1 MPSTDAGDFGL
12 LSPLWAG
19 TPVADVT
26 SDRAI
31 VDAMVRYEVA
41 LATVAA
47 PAGVASRIAAASAD
61 PVALAAESR
70 AGGNPVIPLL
80 AALKSQLDEEAAHW
94 LHRGATSQDTLDSA
108 LALVARAAV
117 DLIVADASAAVS
129 SLCDLA
135 ETHRDTV
142 MVGRTLTQPATPVT
156 LALKLAGWARGIAS
170 AAARVRSAGTLPVQL
185 GGAAGTLAAFTASGV
200 SALPLASR
208 LAAELGL
215 AEPVAPWHVWRAPV
229 TRLGDALGELVDAF
243 GTVGAN
249 VAALAR
255 LGELDDGAAGGSSTM
270 PHKANP
276 VRAVL
281 LNAASRQAPPLV
293 ATLHTA
299 AVTVDERPDGAWHAE
314 WSAFRDL
321 LRVAGGAAS
330 VGRDLAAGL
339 RVHGDVLEA
348 HLASASD
355 DLLAEAQRFTSEA
368 QTPYDYLGVAD
379 DLTTRL
385 IADAR
390 EALA

>member
-1 MPSTDAGDFGL
+1 MPSTDLGDVGL

-31 VDAMVRYEVA
+31 VDAMVRFEVA
-41 LATVAA
+41 LATVTA
-47 PAGVASRIAAASAD
+47 PPGVADRIAGLTAD
-61 PVALAAESR
+61 PAELARAAG

-80 AALKSQLDEEAAHW
+80 AALKAQLDDEAAHW

-108 LALVARAAV
+108 LALVARSATN
-117 DLIVADASAAVS
+117 LIVADASAAVA

-156 LALKLAGWARGIAS
+156 LALRLAGWARGIAS
-170 AAARVRSAGTLPVQL
+170 AAARVRDAGTLPVSL

-200 SALPLASR
+200 SALPLTSR

-229 TRLGDALGELVDAF
+229 TRLGDSLGELVDAF

-321 LRVAGGAAS
+321 LRVAGGAAA
-330 VGRDLAAGL
+330 VGAQLAAGL
-339 RVHGDVLEA
+339 RVHDEVIA
-348 HLASASD
+348 THLAEAAD
-355 DLLAEAQRFTSEA
+355 DLLAEGRRFTSEA
-368 QTPYDYLGVAD
+368 KTPYDYLGVAD

-385 IADAR
+385 LADAR
-390 EALA
+390 EALR

>member
-31 VDAMVRYEVA
+31 VDAMVRFEVA
-41 LATVAA
+41 LASVTA
-47 PAGVASRIAAASAD
+47 PAGVASRIAAVSAD
-61 PVALAAESR
+61 PASLAVEAR

-80 AALKSQLDEEAAHW
+80 TALKSQLDEEAAHW

-108 LALVARAAV
+108 LALVARDAADV
-117 DLIVADASAAVS
+117 IVGDAKAAVS
-129 SLCDLA
+129 ALCDLA

-142 MVGRTLTQPATPVT
+142 MVGRTLTQPATPVI

-170 AAARVRSAGTLPVQL
+170 AAARVRAAGTLPVQL
-185 GGAAGTLAAFTASGV
+185 GGAAGTLAAFTASDV
-200 SALPLASR
+200 DALATASAVAKQ
-208 LAAELGL
+208 LGL
-215 AEPVAPWHVWRAPV
+215 ADPIAPWHVWRAPV

-281 LNAASRQAPPLV
+281 LNAAARQAPPLV

-330 VGRDLAAGL
+330 IGRDLATGL

-348 HLASASD
+348 HLAEASD
-355 DLLAEAQRFTSEA
+355 DLLAEGQRFTSEA
-368 QTPYDYLGVAD
+368 KTPYDYLGVAD

-385 IADAR
+385 IAEAR
-390 EALA
+390 EAL